1 MLDLFLA
8 TDVVRRKTKAP
19 FEPEAPAAQTRK
31 GSPGRSAVV
40 RSTAAAALR
49 GLANV
54 LEPAHSGDARTSDDR
69 RATMLT

>member
-8 TDVVRRKTKAP
+8 SDVVRRKTKAS
-19 FEPEAPAAQTRK
+19 FEPEVPTNQTSK

-49 GLANV
+49 GLANA
-54 LEPAHSGDARTSDDR
+54 LEPAHSLDARESDDR